1 MTPVRISTILLAV
14 AITTGF
20 GAWSIQS
27 SASSAMETTLR
38 LQTTDVPEPDAAP
51 PSLDQNRRILEV
63 LGASIDIRE
72 DIDALLADVEASVA
86 GLRQR
91 QAGALALANR
101 GRDELEA
108 IGRSLGGAVDA
119 GGASV
124 ERLRALRSR
133 LTTSLA
139 LARRIARELAELD
152 AKLGPGAGGEQ

>member
-1 MTPVRISTILLAV
+1 VRISTILLAV